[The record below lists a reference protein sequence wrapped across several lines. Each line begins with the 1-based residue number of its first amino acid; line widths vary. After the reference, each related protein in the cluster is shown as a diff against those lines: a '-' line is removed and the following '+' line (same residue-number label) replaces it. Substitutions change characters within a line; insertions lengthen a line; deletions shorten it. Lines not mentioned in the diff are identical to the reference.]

1 MGLTVSLWVQNRKN
15 LWNYQKDTI
24 NFAAIDDYGILI
36 LVNMKMSY
44 FCGEYCGQLYQE
56 TPILWSI

>member
-1 MGLTVSLWVQNRKN
+1 MGLTVSLKMVQNRKKC

-44 FCGEYCGQLYQE
+44 FCGR
-56 TPILWSI
+56 ILWTTLSRNTIL